1 MVHPALI
8 KHHRRIIK
16 YYVERYCQ
24 LFARRGVSEL
34 QFFLFSNKAI
44 DSYEKLWVTNLWNGL
59 HVLTLL
65 PITDIYHARLWVT
78 NQSNGFCVLLE
89 RPRNAY

>member
-1 MVHPALI
+1 MLRDIANYLLEGESQNSSFFSSAIRKLALM
-8 KHHRRIIK
+8 
-16 YYVERYCQ
+16 
-24 LFARRGVSEL
+24 
-34 QFFLFSNKAI
+34 
-44 DSYEKLWVTNLWNGL
+44 KLWVTNLWNGL

-89 RPRNAY
+89 TKKCILNNCVVILD